1 MAIVTA
7 ATELG
12 YEGKIVCGLDAA
24 PSFNTT
30 YGGDCSN
37 IYYINNINTDDPTT
51 AEMAA
56 AVEDKV
62 SAVNKYWAMT
72 L

>member
-1 MAIVTA
+1 MTA
-7 ATELG
+7 ATELAM
-12 YEGKIVCGLDAA
+12 KAKSFAA
-24 PSFNTT
+24 LMAPFLTP

-56 AVEDKV
+56 A
-62 SAVNKYWAMT
+62 
-72 L
+72 